1 VLGVVAR
8 LTLGGVLAAASVA
21 KLASPRSSRSALA
34 SFGITG
40 PTAQWGAWAILIA
53 AEIVLAAGVFAGVHA
68 AELGAAALMALFA
81 ATMVAA
87 IMRGRAGAPCACFG
101 ARSTVGWTGVARNL
115 VLAAAFAALP
125 LLGERSLSTD
135 EWLGLGLAVALLAC
149 AGLAVAVL
157 ALAREVGMLRLRLGP
172 SAALEIPGEGPPLG
186 ERLPEADRFPVTD
199 RSDLALGV
207 FVSRT
212 CPVCETLAPALRTL
226 DGDPTIA
233 LASYDERADAVVW
246 ASLGIP
252 GSPYA
257 VATDRD
263 GLVLAKGTFNNLAQL
278 ESVIA
283 TAERRRDERGMAVR
297 RSEAKPSRAAVEA
310 PRHV

>member
-8 LTLGGVLAAASVA
+8 LTLGGALAAASVA
-21 KLASPRSSRSALA
+21 KLASPQSSRSALS
-34 SFGITG
+34 SFGIGG
-40 PTAQWGAWAILIA
+40 PAAQWVTWAILIA
-53 AEIVLAAGVFAGVHA
+53 AELGLAAGVFAGVA
-68 AELGAAALMALFA
+68 VAELGAAALMVAFA
-81 ATMVAA
+81 AAMVAA
-87 IMRGRAGAPCACFG
+87 IIRGRAGAPCACFG
-101 ARSTVGWTGVARNL
+101 ARSTVGWRGVARNL
-115 VLAAAFAALP
+115 LLAAAFAVLP
-125 LLGERSLSTD
+125 LLPERSLSTD
-135 EWLGLGLAVALLAC
+135 EWLGLGLAVALLTC

-186 ERLPEADRFPVTD
+186 GRLAEVDRLPVTD
-199 RSDLALGV
+199 RCELALGV
-207 FVSRT
+207 FLSAS
-212 CPVCETLAPALRTL
+212 CPVCATLGPALRTL

-233 LASYDERADAVVW
+233 LAEYDEGADAAAW
-246 ASLGIP
+246 ASLRIP

-283 TAERRRDERGMAVR
+283 TAERRRDERGM
-297 RSEAKPSRAAVEA
+297 VESL
-310 PRHV
+310 RV